1 VISLP
6 PLRLLRRRRQS
17 QPRGDA
23 VNEATPQPRREPAA
37 GGYLAERAHRAAVG
51 PTAREITIP
60 GLTRTL
66 WRGLWLVLAM
76 IVVAVLVTAL
86 GLKARSPLY
95 TATMIVAPAQ
105 TDLGAAS
112 QLASELEQYANLAA
126 LAQTPVK
133 LEMVSDLERY
143 VQLFGSTTLAARLQA
158 EHGLLQSVFADE
170 WDPERQSW
178 RPPQGW
184 LAAAR
189 AAMLGFFGFPAWT
202 EPNPGHLAEW
212 LASQVEINR
221 LGGSALLRLQIEHA
235 EPEFAAS
242 VLGMV
247 HRAADDLLREE
258 SLGRVASQ
266 IAQVEGE
273 VATATTPTRRQALK
287 EMLVGQYQ
295 AQALLRADQP
305 YAAQVV
311 VPAKASAAPTSANPL
326 LILALAAVVGA
337 ILGIFLVFLR
347 DALRSAMS

>member
-1 VISLP
+1 
-6 PLRLLRRRRQS
+6 
-17 QPRGDA
+17 
-23 VNEATPQPRREPAA
+23 VNEAAPQARREPAA
-37 GGYLAERAHRAAVG
+37 RDYPAERPDRGAVAG

-60 GLTRTL
+60 GLVQTL
-66 WRGLWLVLAM
+66 WRGLWLVLAV
-76 IVVAVLVTAL
+76 IVLAVLLTAL
-86 GLKARSPLY
+86 ALKVRSPVY

-126 LAQTPVK
+126 LAQTPAK

-158 EHGLLQSVFADE
+158 EHGLLQTVFADT
-170 WDPERQSW
+170 WDAERQSW
-178 RPPQGW
+178 RPPRGF
-184 LAAAR
+184 LAASQ
-189 AAMLGFFGFPAWT
+189 AAVLGFFGFPAWT
-202 EPNPGHLAEW
+202 EPNLGHLAEW

-221 LGGSALLRLQIEHA
+221 LGGSALLRLRIEHA
-235 EPEFAAS
+235 EPGFAAS
-242 VLGMV
+242 VLDMM

-258 SLGRVASQ
+258 SLGRVGGQ

-273 VATATTPTRRQALK
+273 LAAATTPTRRQALE

-337 ILGIFLVFLR
+337 ILGVFLVFLR
-347 DALRSAMS
+347 DALRSALS

>member
-1 VISLP
+1 
-6 PLRLLRRRRQS
+6 
-17 QPRGDA
+17 
-23 VNEATPQPRREPAA
+23 VNEATPQPRHEPAA
-37 GGYLAERAHRAAVG
+37 GGYLAERARRAAVG

-60 GLTRTL
+60 GLVRTL
-66 WRGLWLVLAM
+66 WRGLWLVLA
-76 IVVAVLVTAL
+76 VVILAELVTAL
-86 GLKARSPLY
+86 MLKARSPLY

-126 LAQTPVK
+126 LAQIPAK

-143 VQLFGSTTLAARLQA
+143 VQLLGSTTLAARLQA
-158 EHGLLQSVFADE
+158 EHGLLQQVFADD
-170 WDPERQSW
+170 WDAERQSW

-184 LAAAR
+184 LAASK
-189 AAMLGFFGFPAWT
+189 AAVLGFFGFPAWT

-212 LASQVEINR
+212 LASQVSIAR
-221 LGGSALLRLQIEHA
+221 PGGGALLRLSLEHA
-235 EPEFAAS
+235 KPEFAAS
-242 VLGMV
+242 LLDMV

-258 SLGRVASQ
+258 SLGRVGGQ

-273 VATATTPTRRQALK
+273 LATATTPTRRQAL
-287 EMLVGQYQ
+287 EQMLIGQYQ
-295 AQALLRADQP
+295 ARALLRADQP

-337 ILGIFLVFLR
+337 ILGVFLVFLR
-347 DALRSAMS
+347 DALRGALS